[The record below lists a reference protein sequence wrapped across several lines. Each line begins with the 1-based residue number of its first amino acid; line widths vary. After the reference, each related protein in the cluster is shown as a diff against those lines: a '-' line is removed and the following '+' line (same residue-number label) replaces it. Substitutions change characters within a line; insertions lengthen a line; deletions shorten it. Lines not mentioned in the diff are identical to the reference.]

1 MRVKIKQ
8 LIIISLLLFL
18 AVRISAG
25 NDNYYFRSLS
35 IGNGLSHT
43 TVTSILSDHNGQL
56 WIGTAFGLN
65 IYNGQDIKNYFHRKQ
80 SVTSL
85 PNSYIVFIT
94 EDSTNNIWVSTMQG
108 LVRYNPQNDD
118 FLPPL
123 PGQKIQAY
131 TFCHTPK
138 GVLFG
143 GDNTLYL
150 FDTKKNTFNA
160 QPVKFTTATP
170 VRIYSINEWKKG
182 VYLLLL
188 SNGDI
193 KEYHLSSGELKP
205 SVFQRQANDITDI
218 YIDKSQ
224 NLYTTSYQHGITIY
238 DKDGKLKYRIH
249 AGNSPLT
256 SNAILDIEE
265 KDQKLWIATDGEGI
279 NIMDIKNPY
288 DITSI
293 RHIPGNRN
301 SLPSNSINC
310 LYKDSRNN
318 MWGGSVREGLF
329 EIKKVFIQTFQE
341 VLPGSKYG
349 TSNKTVISL
358 CKDQRGDMWI
368 GTDGGGINKFNPN
381 DRTFIHYPSTYNK
394 KVISMVGYSNS
405 ELLVLFYLDGLYL
418 FNKQT
423 GRLTPYTQPIPPN
436 SFPKRIYTIAN
447 NRILFL
453 SDVPYIYNT
462 DTRKYQILKT
472 RESAKLTTNL
482 RLINVTRNNA
492 YLLSDNTLA
501 KIDLRTD
508 SLYSFFSVNQKEI
521 VQTASYDPSGVFWIG
536 TDQGLYRLD
545 LKTMKCEGIKTNLFD
560 RVSALVS
567 ENENRLWIG
576 ARNMLYTYN
585 PKKDR
590 FIIWDET
597 DGFLPNELAEIYQS
611 PTCDKYM
618 YLGGTYGLVEIDK
631 SIKSDQTPASDITLA
646 DVMLD
651 GVSPSASQRDINK
664 GVYKIS
670 IPWDYKSLQLK
681 VIALDKDIFKKRLFR
696 FKIFKYAIKS
706 NEVQIS
712 ESYDPTLSLNMLS
725 SGEYSV
731 YVSYYTDNGTW
742 SSQKEILHLTVTT
755 PWNKDYRV
763 LSGIVILFFFFLY
776 WRLMVYIRVKENKMK
791 WKMNEVIQ
799 KNNQEKIDTLIN
811 ISHELRTPLTLIY
824 APLKKMLENVHMSTN
839 TSEEQTDL
847 KRQLISIHK
856 SASQMKNIINL
867 TLEISRMERKGD
879 TLHRSPHAIN
889 EWVRSVTEGFGYEM
903 DAKDI
908 VIEYQLD
915 EDIALVEFDDNKC
928 ESVLSNLLMNALKF
942 SPEHSRI
949 IISSQLTDKFVRIAV
964 SDAGIGLNNLNHEQL
979 FNRFYQGEHNRQGS
993 GIGLSYSKIL
1003 IQKHGGNIG
1012 AYNNSERGATFY
1024 FELPLLAQNDVQNS
1038 PEAVT
1043 SKPDIQPDTNTQIQ
1057 SEFTTRH
1064 YSLVI
1069 VEDNNELREFLQE
1082 TFRSDF
1088 QTIYTASDGEEA
1100 LPIISD
1106 KMPDIVISDI
1116 MMPRMDGYALCRHI
1130 KSNILTSHIPIVL
1143 LTARCDTDSTM
1154 TGYKTGA
1161 DAYVPKPFEVEFL
1174 LTILRNLLQNR
1185 EILKEKYRGN
1195 FIHAS
1200 IGENEVPVQTT
1211 NNDEEFL
1218 VKLNKLILENL
1229 SSKDINV
1236 KYLTEQM
1243 GMSRTPLYNK
1253 LKALTGMSVNDYIN
1267 QFRIEKAAMLL
1278 TRTSLSIA
1286 EISAEVGFEYQKYFS
1301 TLFKQIKGVTP
1312 TQYRLHEQDKQANK
1326 DN

>member
-1 MRVKIKQ
+1 MRVKIKR
-8 LIIISLLLFL
+8 IVITCILLFL
-18 AVRISAG
+18 AVCISAE

-35 IGNGLSHT
+35 ISNGLSHT
-43 TVTSILSDHNGQL
+43 TATSILSDHNEQL

-65 IYNGQDIKNYFHRKQ
+65 RYNGQEIKNYFHKRENA
-80 SVTSL
+80 TSL
-85 PNSYIVFIT
+85 PNSYILFIT
-94 EDSTNNIWVSTMQG
+94 EDSQNNIWVSTMKG

-123 PGQKIQAY
+123 PGRKIQAY
-131 TFCHTPK
+131 SFCHTPD

-143 GDNTLYL
+143 GDNELYL
-150 FDTKKNTFNA
+150 YDTKKNTFNA
-160 QPVKFTTATP
+160 QPAKFTTATP
-170 VRIYSINEWKKG
+170 VRINSINEWRKG

-193 KEYHLSSGELKP
+193 KEYHLSSGKLEP
-205 SVFQRQANDITDI
+205 SVFLRQTNDITAI
-218 YIDKSQ
+218 YIDKSH
-224 NLYTTSYQHGITIY
+224 NLYTASYQHALTIY
-238 DKDGKLKYRIH
+238 AKDGKLTYRIH
-249 AGNSPLT
+249 SGNSPLT
-256 SNAILDIEE
+256 NNAILDMEE
-265 KDQKLWIATDGEGI
+265 KDQKLWIATDGGGI
-279 NIMDIKNPY
+279 NTLDIKNPY

-293 RHIPGNRN
+293 QHIPGNKN
-301 SLPSNSINC
+301 SLPSNSISC
-310 LYKDSRNN
+310 LYKDSKNN
-318 MWGGSVREGLF
+318 IWAGSVREGIF

-349 TSNKTVISL
+349 ISNKTVISL
-358 CKDQRGDMWI
+358 CKDQEGDVWI

-394 KVISMVGYSNS
+394 KVTSIVDYSKS
-405 ELLVLFYLDGLYL
+405 ELLVIFYLDGLFL

-423 GRLTPYTQPIPPN
+423 GRFSPYIQPVSQN
-436 SFPKRIYTIAN
+436 NLPKHIYKIAN

-453 SDVPYIYNT
+453 SDMPYIYNT
-462 DTRKYQILKT
+462 DTRKSQILKT
-472 RESAKLTTNL
+472 RESAKVTTSL
-482 RLINVTRNNA
+482 RLINITGNNA
-492 YLLSDNTLA
+492 YLISDNTLA

-508 SLYSFFSVNQKEI
+508 SLYSFFSVGQKEI
-521 VQTASYDPSGVFWIG
+521 VQTASYDPSGKFWIG
-536 TDQGLYRLD
+536 TDQGLYQLELR
-545 LKTMKCEGIKTNLFD
+545 TMKFKEIKTNLFD

-567 ENENRLWIG
+567 ESENRLWIG
-576 ARNMLYTYN
+576 AHNMLYTYN

-590 FIIWDET
+590 FIIWDKS
-597 DGFLPNELAEIYQS
+597 DGFSPNELTEIYHP

-618 YLGGTYGLVEIDK
+618 YLGGTYGFVEIDK
-631 SIKSDQTPASDITLA
+631 SIKSDANTASDITLA
-646 DVMLD
+646 NVILD
-651 GVSPSASQRDINK
+651 GVSTSDSQRDISK
-664 GVYKIS
+664 SVYKIS

-706 NEVQIS
+706 QEVQIS

-742 SSQKEILHLTVTT
+742 SSQKAILHLTVAT
-755 PWNKDYRV
+755 PWYKDYRI
-763 LSGIVILFFFFLY
+763 LSGIVILFIFFLY
-776 WRLMVYIRVKENKMK
+776 WRLMVYIRAKENKMK

-824 APLKKMLENVHMSTN
+824 APLKKMLENVRTSTDA
-839 TSEEQTDL
+839 SAEQTDL
-847 KRQLISIHK
+847 RRQLISIHK
-856 SASQMKNIINL
+856 SAGQMKNVINM

-879 TLHRSPHAIN
+879 TLHRSPHAMN
-889 EWVRSVTEGFGYEM
+889 EWIRSVAEGFEYELE
-903 DAKDI
+903 AKDI

-915 EDIALVEFDDNKC
+915 EDITSVEFDDNKC

-949 IISSQLTDKFVRIAV
+949 TLSSRFADNFIRISV
-964 SDAGIGLNNLNHEQL
+964 SDEGIGLNNLSHEQL

-1024 FELPLLAQNDVQNS
+1024 FELPLHAQSDKQDL
-1038 PEAVT
+1038 PETVIPISDT
-1043 SKPDIQPDTNTQIQ
+1043 QPDANDQMQ
-1057 SEFTTRH
+1057 AEFTTLP

-1069 VEDNNELREFLQE
+1069 VEDNSELREFLQE
-1082 TFRSDF
+1082 TFKSEF
-1088 QTIYTASDGEEA
+1088 QTVYTASDGEEA
-1100 LPIISD
+1100 LPIIND
-1106 KMPDIVISDI
+1106 KMPDIIISDI
-1116 MMPRMDGYALCRHI
+1116 MMPRMDGYTLCRQI
-1130 KSNILTSHIPIVL
+1130 KSNILTCHIPIIL
-1143 LTARCDTDSTM
+1143 LTARCDADSTM

-1161 DAYVPKPFEVEFL
+1161 DAYVPKPFDVEFL

-1185 EILKEKYRGN
+1185 EILKERYREN

-1200 IGENEVPVQTT
+1200 IGEGEVPLQTT
-1211 NNDEEFL
+1211 NSDEEFL

-1267 QFRIEKAAMLL
+1267 QFRIEKASMLL

-1286 EISAEVGFEYQKYFS
+1286 EISEEVGFEYQKYFS
-1301 TLFKQIKGVTP
+1301 TLFKQMKGVTP
-1312 TQYRLHEQDKQANK
+1312 TQYRLQK
-1326 DN
+1326 